1 MLDITNKLGRTVY
14 NSKKETKS
22 LLFVRS
28 YNQFSLDHGI
38 FNNNNYNL
46 GALADSFFKNKLPAK
61 A

>member
-1 MLDITNKLGRTVY
+1 MLNITNKLGRTVY

-38 FNNNNYNL
+38 FNN
-46 GALADSFFKNKLPAK
+46 
-61 A
+61 